1 MEDTEKDNKKSVPA
15 EKNLKKPK
23 GRSVTGKPLD
33 GIDIRPQLKDKD
45 AARSAANEETD
56 SLTDSPLDEV
66 LDFTARRKRARQAR
80 KLKTK
85 LARARKI
92 AQRRMAPQS
101 KLEVRAQRAAR
112 GIIKKRLAA
121 RRGTPYS
128 ELSVA
133 EKINVDKRAAK
144 KVELIKKIAKR
155 LLPKVRR
162 AEMERLASFR
172 SGKPLK
178 NLAAKNEEL
187 ANIINNLDDRSDIEI
202 VNIIESTIRD
212 LNESNSP
219 LGPTLRGML
228 NTVISEDASM
238 GTLFKKSQKTGIPF
252 SILGEVFERGMFLWE
267 EDDTKTQEQ
276 YAFSRVNSYIAKG
289 KAWHLDSDLR
299 ESRTVDNSIDK
310 TFTSLVTNNET
321 IWENIAKTTPSTE
334 KRKKIEIVDR
344 NTSAGENLN
353 RHGQIK
359 KKIIDEACWDTHK
372 QVGMKKKGNK
382 MVPNCVPKE
391 EAEQIDEISKK
402 TATSYRNKAF
412 NQYMK
417 ATHGPENWNTMADK
431 ARNKAVSRLRGAEL
445 ADKKLGTSAMNRK
458 ARVMAT
464 EDAEQV
470 DEISKTTLKSYLDK
484 APGDIQKIAKKSKF
498 DTLVKSAHKSNK
510 RMQGMGRAMKK
521 VYEADCDHT
530 NDCSCDSPSKRELGT
545 KSLTKKYKKDTP
557 GESIKEDITRRGDFK
572 LVKVRTPDGRTVWRK
587 VKKEID
593 VERNPE

>member
-45 AARSAANEETD
+45 AARSTANEETD
-56 SLTDSPLDEV
+56 SLTNSPLDEV

-92 AQRRMAPQS
+92 AQRRMAPQA

-178 NLAAKNEEL
+178 NLATKNEEL
-187 ANIINNLDDRSDIEI
+187 ANIINDLDDRSDIEI
-202 VNIIESTIRD
+202 VNIIESTIRE

-228 NTVISEDASM
+228 NTVINEDASM

-299 ESRTVDNSIDK
+299 ESRKIDNSIDK
-310 TFTSLVTNNET
+310 MFTSLVTNNET
-321 IWENIAKTTPSTE
+321 LWENIAKTTPSTE
-334 KRKKIEIVDR
+334 KRKKIKIVDR
-344 NTSAGENLN
+344 NTDTGENLN

-391 EAEQIDEISKK
+391 EAEQIDEISK
-402 TATSYRNKAF
+402 
-412 NQYMK
+412 
-417 ATHGPENWNTMADK
+417 
-431 ARNKAVSRLRGAEL
+431 
-445 ADKKLGTSAMNRK
+445 
-458 ARVMAT
+458 
-464 EDAEQV
+464 
-470 DEISKTTLKSYLDK
+470 TTLKSYLKK

-510 RMQGMGRAMKK
+510 RMQGIGRAMKK
-521 VYEADCDHT
+521 VYEADCGHT

-545 KSLTKKYKKDTP
+545 KSLVKKYKKDTP
-557 GESIKEDITRRGDFK
+557 GESMKEDITRRGDFK
-572 LVKVRTPDGRTVWRK
+572 MIKVRTPDGRTVWRK

-593 VERNPE
+593 VERNSE

>member
-1 MEDTEKDNKKSVPA
+1 MEYTDKDNKKSVPA

-33 GIDIRPQLKDKD
+33 GIEIRPQLKDKD
-45 AARSAANEETD
+45 ASRSPANEETD
-56 SLTDSPLDEV
+56 SLTNSPLDEV

-155 LLPKVRR
+155 LLPQVRR

-178 NLAAKNEEL
+178 NLAAKNEEFS
-187 ANIINNLDDRSDIEI
+187 NIINNLDDKSDIEI
-202 VNIIESTIRD
+202 VNIIESTIRE

-228 NTVISEDASM
+228 NTVINEDASM

-299 ESRTVDNSIDK
+299 EDRQIDSTIDNL
-310 TFTSLVTNNET
+310 FTSLITNNET
-321 IWENIAKTTPSTE
+321 IWENITSTE

-344 NTSAGENLN
+344 NERKNQN
-353 RHGQIK
+353 RHAQIK
-359 KKIIDEACWDTHK
+359 TKIIDEACWDTHK

-391 EAEQIDEISKK
+391 E
-402 TATSYRNKAF
+402 
-412 NQYMK
+412 
-417 ATHGPENWNTMADK
+417 
-431 ARNKAVSRLRGAEL
+431 V
-445 ADKKLGTSAMNRK
+445 
-458 ARVMAT
+458 
-464 EDAEQV
+464 EQV
-470 DEISKTTLKSYLDK
+470 NEISKTTLKNYLAK

-498 DTLVKSAHKSNK
+498 DTLVKSAHKTNK
-510 RMQGMGRAMKK
+510 RMQGVSRAMKK
-521 VYEADCDHT
+521 VYEADCNHD

-545 KSLTKKYKKDTP
+545 KTLVKKYKKDTP
-557 GESIKEDITRRGDFK
+557 GESMKEDITRRGDFK
-572 LVKVRTPDGRTVWRK
+572 MVKIRLPDGRTVWK
-587 VKKEID
+587 KIKKEID
-593 VERNPE
+593 VERDAR